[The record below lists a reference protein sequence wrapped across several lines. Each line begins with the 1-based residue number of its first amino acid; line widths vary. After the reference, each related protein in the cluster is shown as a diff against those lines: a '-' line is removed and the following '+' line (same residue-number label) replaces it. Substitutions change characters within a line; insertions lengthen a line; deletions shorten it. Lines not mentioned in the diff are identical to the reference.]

1 MIVAITSGSATLWL
15 SIGLLAFLLFL
26 WIVERKIHP
35 PISYDVTLYN
45 PGGRVVV
52 FKDDVKIYDGP
63 LDDAPDKI
71 IRAIRKCMKY
81 GKYIRKRSED

>member
-1 MIVAITSGSATLWL
+1 MSEAITSGSAAIWL
-15 SIGLLAFLLFL
+15 AIGFLLFLLFL
-26 WIVERKIHP
+26 WVVERRIHP
-35 PISYDVTLYN
+35 PITYDVTLYN